1 MIERHIDYLAFS
13 AFLSELSLSEQDF
26 QSVPAPRFYKRGYVD
41 AHGWR
46 YYFGNP
52 NSKKALIVGSAA
64 ALHNARISGKTDEE
78 ILSWALDGGGVV
90 SRLDLAVTEWIESEL
105 VTVDEVKAWYTRGLV
120 ESSFTSGGG
129 KAIISTTQD
138 GKDSIET
145 FYIGDITKRG
155 KKGIFRA
162 YDKGVELEIG
172 AYLATRLE
180 VELKGDNAISTAN
193 RIAKTGDI
201 AGNFRAKLNVKHND
215 FDRLM
220 DAPITDVARG
230 KAKEKE
236 SEDEAMNK
244 RWAWLTEKV
253 APVLKEAREYDN
265 RKGKK
270 DNRMYWF
277 LRSAGFSDG
286 QAKAVLAIKTESE

>member
-1 MIERHIDYLAFS
+1 MIDRHIDYLAFS
-13 AFLSELSLSEQDF
+13 AFLSELSLSEKDF

-90 SRLDLAVTEWIESEL
+90 SRLDLAVTEWIEDTL
-105 VTVDEVKAWYTRGLV
+105 VTVGDVEAWFKRGLV
-120 ESSFTSGGG
+120 ESSLVSGGG
-129 KAIISTTQD
+129 KLISASSPEQENTP
-138 GKDSIET
+138 ET
-145 FYIGDITKRG
+145 FYIGDISKRG

-162 YDKGVELEIG
+162 YDKGIELDIG

-201 AGNFRAKLNVKHND
+201 AGNFRAKLNVKHKD

-236 SEDEAMNK
+236 SEDEVMNK
-244 RWAWLTEKV
+244 RWEWLTEKV

-277 LRSAGFSDG
+277 LRSAGFSDA